1 MISLCCAYAFLIKRW
16 WRLWHGDKIL
26 WIERIIMAVEG
37 GDNMS
42 FLINKPFLI
51 KMLQKN
57 SAALLLSILYF
68 HHHEMAVLPS
78 QPEQCLLDWNIHG
91 SYMGGRKKTP
101 KKPSERASQ
110 WHSCRDELQHLSNCG
125 MKVSSVS
132 LVVRLW
138 GRRKAC
144 DHFIF
149 KDVTF
154 RRRPCNGESDV
165 VDRETSHKV
174 WQVGGESEEAC
185 FVFQSSF
192 SSRAQ
197 SARRSLFESSVH
209 FLLRLKKH
217 TRDYV
222 GVVQVRHDLLSLS
235 LLWEGWKVLLRYSS
249 TAHKSR
255 RAFWEA
261 TRTVKCLSWSS
272 GSQGFRATSRW
283 RQTAAEQSPPPPL
296 HLPTHPSVQTIPLLS
311 NGRWDV
317 VRLHSRMTLSCCVGQ
332 TGNEED
338 CRWRQVAIQS
348 EAAVSVS
355 IKLLHLA
362 WPARWRQEA
371 RLWMKGGGG
380 GGLFVFNELSMKDR
394 QKHKEPESRER
405 EHLCV
410 SLPLFYVLD

>member
-91 SYMGGRKKTP
+91 SYMGGRKKPP

-132 LVVRLW
+132 LVVRPW

-283 RQTAAEQSPPPPL
+283 RQTAAEQSPPPPTYPSL
-296 HLPTHPSVQTIPLLS
+296 GPDNTSPVKRALGCSPPAFTDDPLMLCWADWEWRGLPVAASGNSIR
-311 NGRWDV
+311 GR
-317 VRLHSRMTLSCCVGQ
+317 CICVHQIAALGLACKMK
-332 TGNEED
+332 TGGEALNE
-338 CRWRQVAIQS
+338 RR
-348 EAAVSVS
+348 
-355 IKLLHLA
+355 
-362 WPARWRQEA
+362 R
-371 RLWMKGGGG
+371 GGGA
-380 GGLFVFNELSMKDR
+380 LCFQWALNER
-394 QKHKEPESRER
+394 QAET
-405 EHLCV
+405 
-410 SLPLFYVLD
+410 